1 MKKDTSE
8 MLKELQSC
16 FDFNEFYSQNSK
28 SLITETLSAYLN
40 RLLEKHKLTKSEVIK
55 RSLLNEIYAYQ
66 IFSGIRV
73 PERKKLLSLSL
84 GMGLDLEETQ
94 NLLKC
99 SGYAQLYAKLEFD
112 CIVIYGICKKLSVI
126 EVNTLL
132 FEHDLDT
139 LG

>member
-28 SLITETLSAYLN
+28 SLITETLSEYLN

-139 LG
+139 IG